1 MAKAITEIMNM
12 SMKGQ
17 EYVLSR
23 FTESYSP
30 IELNGEI
37 YMIPKAINQLIK
49 ELIEDSIDE
58 KIRDK

>member
-1 MAKAITEIMNM
+1 M